1 MTMLDRMRQ
10 HKAWLKWSLGL
21 VVLAFVIF
29 YIPDFLTGA
38 TGSQSLG
45 GAVATVEGQAIT
57 ANDFRRTY
65 EAQLE
70 AYRNAYGANMN
81 EQLLKQLGIDQQ
93 ILQQMVDE
101 RAALAEAKRLG
112 IRVTDEEVRQRILSM
127 PAFQQNGQFIGDQM
141 YQQLLR
147 SQRPPMTASEFEENI
162 RDEITVD
169 KLQTALTYWIAIP
182 DKELEAEYRRQND
195 KVKLAMVTLTADS
208 FRADVQVTDDE
219 VASYFKDHAT
229 DFTIPEKRKIKY
241 LLVDVDAI
249 RAKIKIAPA
258 DIQAAYNASIDQYTT
273 PEQIRASHILFST
286 TGKDEATVRAKAEDV
301 LKQAKAGADFAALA
315 RKYSDDTATA
325 KLGGDLDY
333 FARGKMVP
341 EFDQA
346 AFALKVGQ
354 ISDLVKTQYGFHIIK
369 VTDRKPAVVKPL
381 DEVKD
386 QITDQLS
393 LERAQAQA
401 SSLADTISG
410 QISTP
415 ADLDQVA
422 RAQGLTVHESGY
434 FARDEP
440 IMDLG
445 LAPDVAA
452 QAFSMQQGQLAK
464 NVRASRGIVFMT
476 LTGIQASYVPKL
488 DEVKDKVKDAVVLE
502 KARALSAEKAKAIV
516 DTLKS
521 APDFDKAAQALKLDA
536 KDTDFVTRDQP
547 LPDIG
552 ASPKVDEVAF
562 SLEKGAVSD
571 PITTDAGT
579 TIIKVLDKVVTN
591 DATFQAQKDGFR
603 DQLLQDRR
611 NRFFT
616 AYMNKAKQKM
626 RIQISPDT
634 VKTIVGS

>member
-45 GAVATVEGQAIT
+45 GAVASVEGQPIT

-101 RAALAEAKRLG
+101 RAALTEAQRLG
-112 IRVTDEEVRQRILSM
+112 IHVTDEEVRQRILAM

-147 SQRPPMTASEFEENI
+147 SQRPPMTPSEFEENV

-169 KLQTALTYWIAIP
+169 KLRTALTYWVAIP

-208 FRADVQVTDDE
+208 FRSDVQVSDAE
-219 VASYFKDHAT
+219 VAAYFKEHAV

-286 TGKDEATVRAKAEDV
+286 TGKDEAAVRAKAEDV
-301 LKQAKAGADFAALA
+301 LKQARAGADFAALA

-333 FARGKMVP
+333 FSRGKMVP

-346 AFALKVGQ
+346 AFALKVGE
-354 ISDLVKTQYGFHIIK
+354 ISGLVKTQYGFHIIK

-381 DEVKD
+381 DEVKN
-386 QITDQLS
+386 QITDQLT

-415 ADLDQVA
+415 ADLDRIG
-422 RAQGLTVHESGY
+422 RAQGLPVRESGY

-445 LAPDVAA
+445 AAPEVAA
-452 QAFSMQQGQLAK
+452 QAFAMQQGQLAK
-464 NVRASRGIVFMT
+464 NISTSRGIVFMT

-502 KARALSAEKAKAIV
+502 KARALSTEKAKTIV
-516 DTLKS
+516 DKLKA
-521 APDFDKAAQALKLDA
+521 APDFDKEAQALKLDA

-562 SLEKGAVSD
+562 SLAKGAVSD

-579 TIIKVLDKVVTN
+579 TIIKVLDKVETN

-603 DQLLQDRR
+603 EQLLEDRR

-616 AYMNKAKQKM
+616 AYMNKAKQTM
-626 RIQISPDT
+626 RIQIDPDA